1 MKEKNLSSNIK
12 KGYLKEDFR
21 FFHLKDEKDMEFKLH
36 YHDFNK
42 IVIFISG
49 NVSYLIEGKAY
60 KLKPWDILFV
70 SSNDI
75 HKAIIN
81 NAEPYERIIIW
92 VNSNFLEM
100 HNRNNNNLLTCFK
113 LSSKHNINLFRM
125 EKHNISLIKHTLF
138 SLEGATKDT
147 EFGNIVLKNSLFIQ
161 LMVYLNRLF
170 ISNTNHIEKNDI
182 EYDKNIEEII
192 NYIKGNLQHDL
203 SIDTLSS
210 KFFINKYYL
219 MHKFKSQT
227 GYTLHKY
234 IQQKRLAFSKSLIIK
249 GHKITEVCIKCGF
262 GDYSSFIRAFKKAYG
277 LTPKEYYKA
286 FKKFQPENRL

>member
-1 MKEKNLSSNIK
+1 MDIKNSSSNIK
-12 KGYLKEDFR
+12 RGYLKEDFR
-21 FFHLKDEKDMEFKLH
+21 FFHLKDKKDMEFELH

-42 IVIFISG
+42 IIVFISG

-70 SSNDI
+70 SSNDL
-75 HKAIIN
+75 HKVIIN
-81 NAEPYERIIIW
+81 NDEPYERIIIW
-92 VNSNFLEM
+92 VNSKFLEM
-100 HNRNNNNLLTCFK
+100 HNKNNNNLLTCFQ
-113 LSSKHNINLFRM
+113 LSSKLKINLFRM
-125 EKHNISLIKHTLF
+125 EEHNISLIKHTLF
-138 SLEGATKDT
+138 SLESATKDK

-170 ISNTNHIEKNDI
+170 MNNTNHIEKNDI
-182 EYDKNIEEII
+182 EYDKQIEEII
-192 NYIKGNLQHDL
+192 NYIKENLQENL

-227 GYTLHKY
+227 GYTVHKY
-234 IQQKRLAFSKSLIIK
+234 IQQKRLTFSKSLIIK
-249 GHKITEVCIKCGF
+249 GHKITEVYIKCGF

-277 LTPKEYYKA
+277 ISPKDYYKN
-286 FKKFQPENRL
+286 FKNY

>member
-1 MKEKNLSSNIK
+1 MDIKNSSSNIK
-12 KGYLKEDFR
+12 RGYLKEDFR
-21 FFHLKDEKDMEFKLH
+21 FFHLKDKKDMEFRLH

-42 IVIFISG
+42 IIVFISG

-70 SSNDI
+70 SSNDL
-75 HKAIIN
+75 HKVIIN
-81 NAEPYERIIIW
+81 NDEPYERIIIW
-92 VNSNFLEM
+92 VNSKFLEM
-100 HNRNNNNLLTCFK
+100 HNKNNSNLLTCFQ
-113 LSSKHNINLFRM
+113 LSSKLKINLFRM
-125 EKHNISLIKHTLF
+125 EEHNISLIKHTLF
-138 SLEGATKDT
+138 SLESATKDK

-170 ISNTNHIEKNDI
+170 MNNTNHIEKNDI
-182 EYDKNIEEII
+182 EYDKQIEEII
-192 NYIKGNLQHDL
+192 NYIKENLQKNL

-249 GHKITEVCIKCGF
+249 GHKITELYIKCGF

-277 LTPKEYYKA
+277 ISPKDYYKN
-286 FKKFQPENRL
+286 FKNY

>member
-1 MKEKNLSSNIK
+1 MDIKNSSSNIK
-12 KGYLKEDFR
+12 RGYLKEDFR
-21 FFHLKDEKDMEFKLH
+21 FFHLKDKKDMEFKLH

-42 IVIFISG
+42 IIVFISG

-70 SSNDI
+70 SSNDL
-75 HKAIIN
+75 HKVIIN
-81 NAEPYERIIIW
+81 NDEPYERIIIW
-92 VNSNFLEM
+92 VNSKFLEM
-100 HNRNNNNLLTCFK
+100 HNKNNSNLLTCFQ
-113 LSSKHNINLFRM
+113 LSSKLKINLFRM
-125 EKHNISLIKHTLF
+125 KEHNISLIKHTLF
-138 SLEGATKDT
+138 SLESATKDK

-170 ISNTNHIEKNDI
+170 MNNTNHIEKNDI
-182 EYDKNIEEII
+182 EYDKQIEEII
-192 NYIKGNLQHDL
+192 NYIKENLQKNL

-249 GHKITEVCIKCGF
+249 GHKITEVYIKCGF

-277 LTPKEYYKA
+277 ISPKDYYKN
-286 FKKFQPENRL
+286 FKNY

>member
-1 MKEKNLSSNIK
+1 MDIKNSSSNIK
-12 KGYLKEDFR
+12 RGYLKEDFR
-21 FFHLKDEKDMEFKLH
+21 FFHLKDKKDMEFELH

-42 IVIFISG
+42 IIVFISG

-70 SSNDI
+70 SSNDL
-75 HKAIIN
+75 HKVIIN
-81 NAEPYERIIIW
+81 NDEPYERIIIW
-92 VNSNFLEM
+92 VNSKFLEM
-100 HNRNNNNLLTCFK
+100 HNKNNNNLLTCFQ
-113 LSSKHNINLFRM
+113 LSSKLKINLFRM
-125 EKHNISLIKHTLF
+125 EEHNISLIKHTLF
-138 SLEGATKDT
+138 SLESATKDK

-170 ISNTNHIEKNDI
+170 MKNI
-182 EYDKNIEEII
+182 EYDKQIEEII
-192 NYIKGNLQHDL
+192 NYIKENLQENL

-227 GYTLHKY
+227 GYTVHKY
-234 IQQKRLAFSKSLIIK
+234 IQQKRLTFSKSLIIK
-249 GHKITEVCIKCGF
+249 GHKITEVYIKCGF

-277 LTPKEYYKA
+277 ISPKDYYKN
-286 FKKFQPENRL
+286 FKNY

>member
-1 MKEKNLSSNIK
+1 MDIKNSSSNIK
-12 KGYLKEDFR
+12 RGYLKEDFR
-21 FFHLKDEKDMEFKLH
+21 FFHLKDKKDMEFRLH

-42 IVIFISG
+42 IIVFISG

-70 SSNDI
+70 SSNDL
-75 HKAIIN
+75 HKVIIN
-81 NAEPYERIIIW
+81 NDEPYERIIIW
-92 VNSNFLEM
+92 VNSKFLEM
-100 HNRNNNNLLTCFK
+100 HNKNNSNLLTCFQ
-113 LSSKHNINLFRM
+113 LSSKLKINLFRM
-125 EKHNISLIKHTLF
+125 EEHNISLIKHTLF
-138 SLEGATKDT
+138 SLESATKDK

-170 ISNTNHIEKNDI
+170 MNNTNHIEKNDI
-182 EYDKNIEEII
+182 EYDKQIEEII
-192 NYIKGNLQHDL
+192 NYIKENLQEDL
-203 SIDTLSS
+203 CIDTLSS

-249 GHKITEVCIKCGF
+249 GHKITELYIKCGF

-277 LTPKEYYKA
+277 ISPKDYYKN
-286 FKKFQPENRL
+286 FKNY

>member
-1 MKEKNLSSNIK
+1 MDIKNSSSNIK
-12 KGYLKEDFR
+12 RGYLKEDFR
-21 FFHLKDEKDMEFKLH
+21 FFHLKDKKDMEFKLH

-42 IVIFISG
+42 IIVFISG

-70 SSNDI
+70 SSNDL
-75 HKAIIN
+75 HKVIIN
-81 NAEPYERIIIW
+81 NDEPYERIIIW
-92 VNSNFLEM
+92 VNSKFLEM
-100 HNRNNNNLLTCFK
+100 HNKNNSNLLTCFQ
-113 LSSKHNINLFRM
+113 LSSKLKINLFRM
-125 EKHNISLIKHTLF
+125 EEHNISLIKHTLF
-138 SLEGATKDT
+138 SLESATKDK

-170 ISNTNHIEKNDI
+170 MNNTNHIEKNDI
-182 EYDKNIEEII
+182 EYDKQIEEII
-192 NYIKGNLQHDL
+192 NYIKENLQEDL

-227 GYTLHKY
+227 GYTLHRY

-249 GHKITEVCIKCGF
+249 GHKITELYIKCGF

-277 LTPKEYYKA
+277 ISPKDYYKN
-286 FKKFQPENRL
+286 FKNY

>member
-1 MKEKNLSSNIK
+1 MDIKNSSSNIK
-12 KGYLKEDFR
+12 RGYLKEDFR
-21 FFHLKDEKDMEFKLH
+21 FFHLKDKKDMEFELH

-42 IVIFISG
+42 IIVFISG

-70 SSNDI
+70 SSNDL
-75 HKAIIN
+75 HKVIIN
-81 NAEPYERIIIW
+81 NDEPYERIIIW
-92 VNSNFLEM
+92 VNSKFLEM
-100 HNRNNNNLLTCFK
+100 HNKNNNNLLTCFQ
-113 LSSKHNINLFRM
+113 LSSKLKINLFRM
-125 EKHNISLIKHTLF
+125 EEHNISLIKHTLF
-138 SLEGATKDT
+138 SLESATKDR

-170 ISNTNHIEKNDI
+170 MNNTNHIEKNDI
-182 EYDKNIEEII
+182 EYDKQIEEII
-192 NYIKGNLQHDL
+192 NYIKENLQEDL

-249 GHKITEVCIKCGF
+249 GHKITEVYIKCGF
-262 GDYSSFIRAFKKAYG
+262 GDYSTFIRAFKKAYG
-277 LTPKEYYKA
+277 ISPKDYYKN
-286 FKKFQPENRL
+286 FKNY

>member
-1 MKEKNLSSNIK
+1 MDIKNSSSNIK
-12 KGYLKEDFR
+12 RGYLKEDFR
-21 FFHLKDEKDMEFKLH
+21 FFHLKDKKDMEFKLH

-42 IVIFISG
+42 IIVFISG

-70 SSNDI
+70 SSNDL
-75 HKAIIN
+75 HKVIIN
-81 NAEPYERIIIW
+81 NDEPYERIIIW
-92 VNSNFLEM
+92 VNSKFLEM
-100 HNRNNNNLLTCFK
+100 HNKNNSNLLTCFQ
-113 LSSKHNINLFRM
+113 LSSKLKINLFRM
-125 EKHNISLIKHTLF
+125 EEHNISLIKHTLF
-138 SLEGATKDT
+138 SLESATKDK

-170 ISNTNHIEKNDI
+170 MNNTNHIEKNDI
-182 EYDKNIEEII
+182 EYDKQIEEII
-192 NYIKGNLQHDL
+192 NYIKENLQEDL
-203 SIDTLSS
+203 CIDTLSS

-249 GHKITEVCIKCGF
+249 GHKITEVYIKCGF
-262 GDYSSFIRAFKKAYG
+262 GDYSTFIRAFKKAYG
-277 LTPKEYYKA
+277 ISPKDYYKN
-286 FKKFQPENRL
+286 FKNY

>member
-1 MKEKNLSSNIK
+1 MDIKNSSSNIK
-12 KGYLKEDFR
+12 RGYLKEDFR
-21 FFHLKDEKDMEFKLH
+21 FFHLKDKKDMEFELH

-42 IVIFISG
+42 IIVFISG

-70 SSNDI
+70 SSNDL
-75 HKAIIN
+75 HKVIIN
-81 NAEPYERIIIW
+81 NDEPYERIIIW
-92 VNSNFLEM
+92 VNSRFLEM
-100 HNRNNNNLLTCFK
+100 HNKNNSNLLTCFQ
-113 LSSKHNINLFRM
+113 LSSELKINLFRM
-125 EKHNISLIKHTLF
+125 EEHNISLIKHTLF
-138 SLEGATKDT
+138 SLESATKDK

-161 LMVYLNRLF
+161 LIVYLNRLF
-170 ISNTNHIEKNDI
+170 MYNTNHIEKNDI
-182 EYDKNIEEII
+182 EYDKQIEEII
-192 NYIKGNLQHDL
+192 NYIKENLQEDL
-203 SIDTLSS
+203 CIHALSS

-249 GHKITEVCIKCGF
+249 GHKITELYIKCGF

-277 LTPKEYYKA
+277 ISPKDYYKN
-286 FKKFQPENRL
+286 FKNY

>member
-1 MKEKNLSSNIK
+1 MDIKNSSSNIK
-12 KGYLKEDFR
+12 RGYLKEDFR
-21 FFHLKDEKDMEFKLH
+21 FFHLKDKKDMEFELH

-42 IVIFISG
+42 IIVFISG

-70 SSNDI
+70 SSNDL
-75 HKAIIN
+75 HKVIIN
-81 NAEPYERIIIW
+81 NDEPYERIIIW
-92 VNSNFLEM
+92 VNSKFLEM
-100 HNRNNNNLLTCFK
+100 HNKNNSNLLTCFQ
-113 LSSKHNINLFRM
+113 LSSKLKINLFRM
-125 EKHNISLIKHTLF
+125 EEHNISLIKHTLF
-138 SLEGATKDT
+138 SLESATKDK

-170 ISNTNHIEKNDI
+170 MNNTNHIEKNDI
-182 EYDKNIEEII
+182 EYDKQIEEII
-192 NYIKGNLQHDL
+192 NYIKENLQEDL
-203 SIDTLSS
+203 SIYTLSS

-249 GHKITEVCIKCGF
+249 GHKITELYIKCGF
-262 GDYSSFIRAFKKAYG
+262 RDYSSFIRAFKKAYG
-277 LTPKEYYKA
+277 ISPKDYYKN
-286 FKKFQPENRL
+286 FKNY

>member
-1 MKEKNLSSNIK
+1 MDIKNSSSNIK
-12 KGYLKEDFR
+12 RGYLKENFR
-21 FFHLKDEKDMEFKLH
+21 FFHLKDKKDMEFKLH

-42 IVIFISG
+42 IIVFISG

-70 SSNDI
+70 SSNDL
-75 HKAIIN
+75 HKVIIN
-81 NAEPYERIIIW
+81 NDEPYERIIIW
-92 VNSNFLEM
+92 VNSKFLEM
-100 HNRNNNNLLTCFK
+100 HNKNNSNLLTCFQ
-113 LSSKHNINLFRM
+113 LSSKLKINLFRM
-125 EKHNISLIKHTLF
+125 EEHNISLIKHTLF
-138 SLEGATKDT
+138 SLESATKDK

-170 ISNTNHIEKNDI
+170 MNNRNHIEKNDI
-182 EYDKNIEEII
+182 EYDKQIEEII
-192 NYIKGNLQHDL
+192 NYIKENLQEDL
-203 SIDTLSS
+203 CIDTLSS

-249 GHKITEVCIKCGF
+249 GHKITELYIKCGF

-277 LTPKEYYKA
+277 ISPKDYYKN
-286 FKKFQPENRL
+286 FKNY

>member
-1 MKEKNLSSNIK
+1 MDIKNSSSNIK
-12 KGYLKEDFR
+12 RGYLKEDFR
-21 FFHLKDEKDMEFKLH
+21 FFHLKDKKDMEFELH

-42 IVIFISG
+42 IIVFISG

-70 SSNDI
+70 SSNDL
-75 HKAIIN
+75 HKVIIN
-81 NAEPYERIIIW
+81 NDEPYERIIIW
-92 VNSNFLEM
+92 VNSKFLEM
-100 HNRNNNNLLTCFK
+100 HNKNSNNLLTCFQ
-113 LSSKHNINLFRM
+113 LSSKLKINLFRM
-125 EKHNISLIKHTLF
+125 EEHNISLIKHTLF
-138 SLEGATKDT
+138 SLESATKDK

-170 ISNTNHIEKNDI
+170 MKNTNHIEKNDI
-182 EYDKNIEEII
+182 EYDKQIEEII
-192 NYIKGNLQHDL
+192 NYIKENLQENL

-227 GYTLHKY
+227 GYTVHKY
-234 IQQKRLAFSKSLIIK
+234 IQQKRLTFSKSLIIK
-249 GHKITEVCIKCGF
+249 GHKITEVYIKCGF

-277 LTPKEYYKA
+277 ISPKDYYKN
-286 FKKFQPENRL
+286 FKNY

>member
-1 MKEKNLSSNIK
+1 MDIENSSSNIK
-12 KGYLKEDFR
+12 RGYLKEDFR
-21 FFHLKDEKDMEFKLH
+21 FFHLKDKKDMEFELH

-42 IVIFISG
+42 IIVFISG

-70 SSNDI
+70 SSNDL
-75 HKAIIN
+75 HKVIIN
-81 NAEPYERIIIW
+81 NDEPYERIIIW
-92 VNSNFLEM
+92 VNSKFLEM
-100 HNRNNNNLLTCFK
+100 HNKNNSNLLTCFQ
-113 LSSKHNINLFRM
+113 LSSKLKINLFRM
-125 EKHNISLIKHTLF
+125 EEHNISLIKHTLF
-138 SLEGATKDT
+138 SLESATKDK

-161 LMVYLNRLF
+161 LIVYLNRLF
-170 ISNTNHIEKNDI
+170 MYNTNHIEKNDI
-182 EYDKNIEEII
+182 KYDKQIEEII
-192 NYIKGNLQHDL
+192 NYIKENLQEDL
-203 SIDTLSS
+203 CIDALSS

-249 GHKITEVCIKCGF
+249 GHKITELYIKCGF

-277 LTPKEYYKA
+277 ISPKDYYKN
-286 FKKFQPENRL
+286 FKNY

>member
-1 MKEKNLSSNIK
+1 MDIKNSSSNIK
-12 KGYLKEDFR
+12 RGYLKEDFR
-21 FFHLKDEKDMEFKLH
+21 FFHLKDKKDMEFELH

-42 IVIFISG
+42 IIVFISG

-70 SSNDI
+70 SSNDL
-75 HKAIIN
+75 HKVIIN
-81 NAEPYERIIIW
+81 NDEPYERIIIW
-92 VNSNFLEM
+92 VNSKFLEM
-100 HNRNNNNLLTCFK
+100 HNKNNSNLLTCFQ
-113 LSSKHNINLFRM
+113 LSSKLKINLFRM
-125 EKHNISLIKHTLF
+125 EEHNISLIKHTLF
-138 SLEGATKDT
+138 SLESATKDK

-170 ISNTNHIEKNDI
+170 MNNTNHIEKNDI
-182 EYDKNIEEII
+182 EYDKQIEEII
-192 NYIKGNLQHDL
+192 NYIKENLQKNL

-249 GHKITEVCIKCGF
+249 GHKITEVYIKCGF

-277 LTPKEYYKA
+277 ISPKDYYKN
-286 FKKFQPENRL
+286 FKNY

>member
-1 MKEKNLSSNIK
+1 MNKLNSSSNIK
-12 KGYLKEDFR
+12 RGFLKEDFK
-21 FFHLKDEKDMEFKLH
+21 FFHLRDKKDMEFELH

-42 IVIFISG
+42 IIVFISG

-70 SSNDI
+70 SSNDL
-75 HKAIIN
+75 HKVIIN
-81 NAEPYERIIIW
+81 NNEPYERIIIW

-100 HNRNNNNLLTCFK
+100 HNKNDSNLLTCFQ
-113 LSSKHNINLFRM
+113 LSSKHKINLFRM
-125 EKHNISLIKHTLF
+125 EEHNVSLIKHTLF
-138 SLEGATKDT
+138 SLESAIKDT
-147 EFGNIVLKNSLFIQ
+147 DFGNILLRNSLFIQ

-170 ISNTNHIEKNDI
+170 MNNTNHIEKNDI
-182 EYDKNIEEII
+182 EYDNQMEEII
-192 NYIKGNLQHDL
+192 NYIKENLKDDL
-203 SIDTLSS
+203 SIYTLSS

-219 MHKFKSQT
+219 MHKFKAQT

-249 GHKITEVCIKCGF
+249 GYKITDVCTNCGF

-277 LTPKEYYKA
+277 ISPKDFYKH
-286 FKKFQPENRL
+286 FKNY

>member
-1 MKEKNLSSNIK
+1 MDIKNSSSNIK
-12 KGYLKEDFR
+12 RGYLKEDFR
-21 FFHLKDEKDMEFKLH
+21 FFHLKDKKDMEFELH

-42 IVIFISG
+42 IIVFISG

-70 SSNDI
+70 SSNDL
-75 HKAIIN
+75 HKVIIN
-81 NAEPYERIIIW
+81 NDEPYERIIIW
-92 VNSNFLEM
+92 VNSKFLEM
-100 HNRNNNNLLTCFK
+100 HNKNNNNLLTCFQ
-113 LSSKHNINLFRM
+113 LSSKLKINLFRM
-125 EKHNISLIKHTLF
+125 EEHNISLIKHTLF
-138 SLEGATKDT
+138 SLESATKDK

-170 ISNTNHIEKNDI
+170 MKNTNHIEKNDI
-182 EYDKNIEEII
+182 EYDKQIEEII
-192 NYIKGNLQHDL
+192 NYIKENLQENL

-227 GYTLHKY
+227 GYTVHKY
-234 IQQKRLAFSKSLIIK
+234 IQQKRLTFSKSLIIK
-249 GHKITEVCIKCGF
+249 GHKITEVYIKCGF

-277 LTPKEYYKA
+277 ISPKDYYKN
-286 FKKFQPENRL
+286 FKNY

>member
-1 MKEKNLSSNIK
+1 MDIENSSSNIER
-12 KGYLKEDFR
+12 GYLKEDFR
-21 FFHLKDEKDMEFKLH
+21 FFHLKDKKDMEFELH

-42 IVIFISG
+42 IIVFISG

-70 SSNDI
+70 SSNDL
-75 HKAIIN
+75 HKVIIN
-81 NAEPYERIIIW
+81 NDEPYERIIIW
-92 VNSNFLEM
+92 VNSKFLEM
-100 HNRNNNNLLTCFK
+100 HNKNNSNLLTCFQ
-113 LSSKHNINLFRM
+113 LSSKLKINLFRM
-125 EKHNISLIKHTLF
+125 EEHNISLIKHTLF
-138 SLEGATKDT
+138 SLESATKDK

-161 LMVYLNRLF
+161 LIVYLNRLF
-170 ISNTNHIEKNDI
+170 MYNTNHIEKNDI
-182 EYDKNIEEII
+182 EYDKQIEEII
-192 NYIKGNLQHDL
+192 NYIKENLQEDL
-203 SIDTLSS
+203 CIDALSS

-249 GHKITEVCIKCGF
+249 GHKITELYIKCGF

-277 LTPKEYYKA
+277 ISPKDYYKN
-286 FKKFQPENRL
+286 FKNY

>member
-1 MKEKNLSSNIK
+1 MDIKNSSSNIK

-21 FFHLKDEKDMEFKLH
+21 FFHLKDKKDMEFRLH

-42 IVIFISG
+42 IIVFISG

-70 SSNDI
+70 SSNDL
-75 HKAIIN
+75 HKVIIN
-81 NAEPYERIIIW
+81 NDEPYERIIIW
-92 VNSNFLEM
+92 VNSKFLEM
-100 HNRNNNNLLTCFK
+100 HNKNNSNLLTCFQ
-113 LSSKHNINLFRM
+113 LSSKLKINLFRM
-125 EKHNISLIKHTLF
+125 EEHNISLIKHTLF
-138 SLEGATKDT
+138 SLESATKDK

-170 ISNTNHIEKNDI
+170 MNNTNHIEKNDI
-182 EYDKNIEEII
+182 EYDKQIEEII
-192 NYIKGNLQHDL
+192 NYIKENLQEDL
-203 SIDTLSS
+203 CIDTLSS

-249 GHKITEVCIKCGF
+249 GHKITELYIKCGF

-277 LTPKEYYKA
+277 ISPKDYYKN
-286 FKKFQPENRL
+286 FKNY

>member
-1 MKEKNLSSNIK
+1 MDIKNSSSNIK
-12 KGYLKEDFR
+12 RGYLKEDFR
-21 FFHLKDEKDMEFKLH
+21 FFHLKDKKDMEFKLH

-42 IVIFISG
+42 IIVFISG

-70 SSNDI
+70 SSNDL
-75 HKAIIN
+75 HKVIIN
-81 NAEPYERIIIW
+81 NDEPYERIIIW
-92 VNSNFLEM
+92 VNSKFLEM
-100 HNRNNNNLLTCFK
+100 HNKNNSNLLTCFQ
-113 LSSKHNINLFRM
+113 LSSKLKINLFRM
-125 EKHNISLIKHTLF
+125 K
-138 SLEGATKDT
+138 

-170 ISNTNHIEKNDI
+170 MNNTNHIEKNDI
-182 EYDKNIEEII
+182 EYDKQIEEII
-192 NYIKGNLQHDL
+192 NYIKENLQKNL

-249 GHKITEVCIKCGF
+249 GHKITEVYIKCGF

-277 LTPKEYYKA
+277 ISPKDYYKN
-286 FKKFQPENRL
+286 FKNY

>member
-1 MKEKNLSSNIK
+1 MDIKNSSSNIK
-12 KGYLKEDFR
+12 RGYLKEDFR
-21 FFHLKDEKDMEFKLH
+21 FFHLKDKKDMEFELH

-42 IVIFISG
+42 IIVFISG

-70 SSNDI
+70 SSNDL
-75 HKAIIN
+75 HKVIIN
-81 NAEPYERIIIW
+81 NDEPYERIMIW
-92 VNSNFLEM
+92 VNSKFLEM
-100 HNRNNNNLLTCFK
+100 HNKNNNNLLTCFQ
-113 LSSKHNINLFRM
+113 LSSKLKINLFRM
-125 EKHNISLIKHTLF
+125 EEHNISLIKHTLF
-138 SLEGATKDT
+138 SLESATKDK

-170 ISNTNHIEKNDI
+170 MKNTNHIEKNDI
-182 EYDKNIEEII
+182 EYDKQIEEII
-192 NYIKGNLQHDL
+192 NYIKENLQENL

-227 GYTLHKY
+227 GYTVHKY
-234 IQQKRLAFSKSLIIK
+234 IQQKRLTFSKSLIIK
-249 GHKITEVCIKCGF
+249 GHKITEVYIKCGF

-277 LTPKEYYKA
+277 ISPKDYYKN
-286 FKKFQPENRL
+286 FKNY

>member
-1 MKEKNLSSNIK
+1 MDIKNSSSNIK
-12 KGYLKEDFR
+12 RGYLKEDFR
-21 FFHLKDEKDMEFKLH
+21 FFHLKDKKDMEFKLH

-42 IVIFISG
+42 IIVFISG

-70 SSNDI
+70 SSNDL
-75 HKAIIN
+75 HKVIIN
-81 NAEPYERIIIW
+81 NDEPYERIIIW
-92 VNSNFLEM
+92 VNSKFLEM
-100 HNRNNNNLLTCFK
+100 HNKNNSNLLTCFQ
-113 LSSKHNINLFRM
+113 LSSKLKINLFRM
-125 EKHNISLIKHTLF
+125 EEHNISLIKHTLF
-138 SLEGATKDT
+138 SLESATKDK

-170 ISNTNHIEKNDI
+170 MKNTNHIEKNDI
-182 EYDKNIEEII
+182 EYDKQIEEII
-192 NYIKGNLQHDL
+192 NYIKENLQENL

-227 GYTLHKY
+227 GYTVHKY
-234 IQQKRLAFSKSLIIK
+234 IQQKRLTFSKSLIIK
-249 GHKITEVCIKCGF
+249 GHKITEVYIKCGF

-277 LTPKEYYKA
+277 ISPKDYYKN
-286 FKKFQPENRL
+286 FKNY

>member
-1 MKEKNLSSNIK
+1 MDIKNSSSNIK
-12 KGYLKEDFR
+12 RGYLKEDFR
-21 FFHLKDEKDMEFKLH
+21 FFHLKDKKDMEFELH

-42 IVIFISG
+42 IIVFISG

-70 SSNDI
+70 SSNDL
-75 HKAIIN
+75 HKVIIN
-81 NAEPYERIIIW
+81 NDEPYERIIIW
-92 VNSNFLEM
+92 VNSKFLEM
-100 HNRNNNNLLTCFK
+100 HNKNNSNLLTCFQ
-113 LSSKHNINLFRM
+113 LSSKLKINLFRM
-125 EKHNISLIKHTLF
+125 EEHNISLIKHTLF
-138 SLEGATKDT
+138 SLESATKDK

-170 ISNTNHIEKNDI
+170 MNNTNHIEKNDI
-182 EYDKNIEEII
+182 EYDKQIEEII
-192 NYIKGNLQHDL
+192 NYIKENLQEDL
-203 SIDTLSS
+203 SIYTLSS

-249 GHKITEVCIKCGF
+249 GHKITEVYIKCGF

-277 LTPKEYYKA
+277 ISPKDYYKN
-286 FKKFQPENRL
+286 FKNY

>member
-1 MKEKNLSSNIK
+1 MKR
-12 KGYLKEDFR
+12 GYLKEDFR
-21 FFHLKDEKDMEFKLH
+21 FFHLKDKKDMEFKLH

-42 IVIFISG
+42 IIVFISG

-70 SSNDI
+70 SSNDL
-75 HKAIIN
+75 HKVIIN
-81 NAEPYERIIIW
+81 NDEPYERIIIW
-92 VNSNFLEM
+92 VNSKFLEM
-100 HNRNNNNLLTCFK
+100 HNKNNSNLLTCFQ
-113 LSSKHNINLFRM
+113 LSSKLKINLFRM
-125 EKHNISLIKHTLF
+125 KEHNISLIKHTLF
-138 SLEGATKDT
+138 SLESATKDK

-170 ISNTNHIEKNDI
+170 MNNTNHIEKNDI
-182 EYDKNIEEII
+182 EYDKQIEEII
-192 NYIKGNLQHDL
+192 NYIKENLQKNL

-249 GHKITEVCIKCGF
+249 GHKITEVYIKCGF

-277 LTPKEYYKA
+277 ISPKDYYKN
-286 FKKFQPENRL
+286 FKNY

>member
-1 MKEKNLSSNIK
+1 MDIKNSSSNIK
-12 KGYLKEDFR
+12 RGYLKEDFR
-21 FFHLKDEKDMEFKLH
+21 FFHLKDKKDMEFELH

-42 IVIFISG
+42 IIVFISG

-70 SSNDI
+70 SSNDL
-75 HKAIIN
+75 HKVIIN
-81 NAEPYERIIIW
+81 NDEPYERIIIW
-92 VNSNFLEM
+92 VNSKFLEM
-100 HNRNNNNLLTCFK
+100 HNKNNNNLLTCFQ
-113 LSSKHNINLFRM
+113 LSSKLKINLFRM
-125 EKHNISLIKHTLF
+125 EEHNISLIKHTLF
-138 SLEGATKDT
+138 SLESATKDK

-170 ISNTNHIEKNDI
+170 MNNTNHIEKNDI
-182 EYDKNIEEII
+182 EYDKQIEEII
-192 NYIKGNLQHDL
+192 NYIKENLQEDL

-234 IQQKRLAFSKSLIIK
+234 IQQKRLAFSKSLILK
-249 GHKITEVCIKCGF
+249 EHKITEIYIKCGF

-277 LTPKEYYKA
+277 ISPKDYYKN
-286 FKKFQPENRL
+286 FKNY

>member
-1 MKEKNLSSNIK
+1 MNIKNSSSNIK
-12 KGYLKEDFR
+12 RGYLKEDFR
-21 FFHLKDEKDMEFKLH
+21 FFHLKDKKDMEFELH

-42 IVIFISG
+42 IIVFMSG

-70 SSNDI
+70 SSNDL
-75 HKAIIN
+75 HKVIIN
-81 NAEPYERIIIW
+81 NDEPYERIIIW
-92 VNSNFLEM
+92 VNSKFLEM
-100 HNRNNNNLLTCFK
+100 HNKNNSNLLTCFQ
-113 LSSKHNINLFRM
+113 LSSKHKINLFRM
-125 EKHNISLIKHTLF
+125 EEHNISLIKHTLF
-138 SLEGATKDT
+138 SLESATKDR

-170 ISNTNHIEKNDI
+170 MNSNNHIGKKDI
-182 EYDKNIEEII
+182 EYDKQIEEII
-192 NYIKGNLQHDL
+192 NYIKENLQEDL

-249 GHKITEVCIKCGF
+249 GHRITEIYLKCGF

-277 LTPKEYYKA
+277 VSPRDYYKN
-286 FKKFQPENRL
+286 FKNY

>member
-1 MKEKNLSSNIK
+1 MDIKNSSSNIK
-12 KGYLKEDFR
+12 RGYLKEDFR
-21 FFHLKDEKDMEFKLH
+21 FFHLKDKKDMEFELH

-42 IVIFISG
+42 IIVFISG

-70 SSNDI
+70 SSNDL
-75 HKAIIN
+75 HKVIIN
-81 NAEPYERIIIW
+81 NDEPYERIIIW
-92 VNSNFLEM
+92 VNSKFLEM
-100 HNRNNNNLLTCFK
+100 HNKNNNNLLTCFQ
-113 LSSKHNINLFRM
+113 LSSKLKINLFRM
-125 EKHNISLIKHTLF
+125 EEHNISLIKHTLF
-138 SLEGATKDT
+138 SLESATKDR

-170 ISNTNHIEKNDI
+170 MNNTNHIEKNDI
-182 EYDKNIEEII
+182 EYDKQIEEII
-192 NYIKGNLQHDL
+192 NYIKENLQEDL

-249 GHKITEVCIKCGF
+249 GHKITEVYITCGF
-262 GDYSSFIRAFKKAYG
+262 GDYSTFIRAFKKAYG
-277 LTPKEYYKA
+277 ISPKDYYKN
-286 FKKFQPENRL
+286 FKNY

>member
-1 MKEKNLSSNIK
+1 MDIKNSSSNIK
-12 KGYLKEDFR
+12 RGYLKEDFR
-21 FFHLKDEKDMEFKLH
+21 FFHLKDKKDMEFELH

-42 IVIFISG
+42 IIVFISG

-70 SSNDI
+70 SSNDL
-75 HKAIIN
+75 HKVIIN
-81 NAEPYERIIIW
+81 NDEPYERIIIW
-92 VNSNFLEM
+92 VNSKFLEM
-100 HNRNNNNLLTCFK
+100 HNKNNNNLLTCFQ
-113 LSSKHNINLFRM
+113 LSSKLKINLFRM
-125 EKHNISLIKHTLF
+125 EEHNISLIKHTLF
-138 SLEGATKDT
+138 SLESATKDK

-170 ISNTNHIEKNDI
+170 MKNTNHIEKNDI
-182 EYDKNIEEII
+182 EYDKQIEEII
-192 NYIKGNLQHDL
+192 NYIKENLQENL

-227 GYTLHKY
+227 GYTVHKY
-234 IQQKRLAFSKSLIIK
+234 IQQKRLTFSKSLIMK
-249 GHKITEVCIKCGF
+249 GHKITEVYIKCGF

-277 LTPKEYYKA
+277 ISPKDYYKN
-286 FKKFQPENRL
+286 FKNY

>member
-1 MKEKNLSSNIK
+1 MDIENSSSNIK
-12 KGYLKEDFR
+12 RGYLKEDFR
-21 FFHLKDEKDMEFKLH
+21 FFHLKDKKDMEFELH

-42 IVIFISG
+42 IIVFISG

-70 SSNDI
+70 SSNDL
-75 HKAIIN
+75 HKVIIN
-81 NAEPYERIIIW
+81 NDEPYERIIIW
-92 VNSNFLEM
+92 VNSKFLEM
-100 HNRNNNNLLTCFK
+100 HNKNNSNLLTCFQ
-113 LSSKHNINLFRM
+113 LSSKLKINLFRM
-125 EKHNISLIKHTLF
+125 EEHNISLIKHTLF
-138 SLEGATKDT
+138 SLESATKDK

-161 LMVYLNRLF
+161 LIVYLNRLF
-170 ISNTNHIEKNDI
+170 MYNTNHIEKNDI
-182 EYDKNIEEII
+182 EYDKQIEEII
-192 NYIKGNLQHDL
+192 NYIKENLQEDL
-203 SIDTLSS
+203 CIDALSS

-249 GHKITEVCIKCGF
+249 GHKITELYIKCGF

-277 LTPKEYYKA
+277 ISPKDYYKN
-286 FKKFQPENRL
+286 FKNY

>member
-1 MKEKNLSSNIK
+1 MDIKNSSSNIK
-12 KGYLKEDFR
+12 RGYLKEDFR
-21 FFHLKDEKDMEFKLH
+21 FFHLKDKKDMEFKLH

-42 IVIFISG
+42 IIVFISG

-70 SSNDI
+70 SSNDL
-75 HKAIIN
+75 HKVIIN
-81 NAEPYERIIIW
+81 NDEPYERIIIW
-92 VNSNFLEM
+92 VNSKFLEM
-100 HNRNNNNLLTCFK
+100 HNKNNSNLLTCFQ
-113 LSSKHNINLFRM
+113 LSSKLKINLFRM
-125 EKHNISLIKHTLF
+125 EEHNISLIKHTLF
-138 SLEGATKDT
+138 SLESATKDK

-170 ISNTNHIEKNDI
+170 MNNTNHIKKNDI
-182 EYDKNIEEII
+182 EYDKQIEEII
-192 NYIKGNLQHDL
+192 NYIKENLQEDL
-203 SIDTLSS
+203 CIDTLSS

-249 GHKITEVCIKCGF
+249 GHKITEVYIKCGF
-262 GDYSSFIRAFKKAYG
+262 GDYSTFIRAFKKAYG
-277 LTPKEYYKA
+277 ISPKDYYKN
-286 FKKFQPENRL
+286 FKNY

>member
-1 MKEKNLSSNIK
+1 MDIKNSSSNIK
-12 KGYLKEDFR
+12 RGYLKEDFR
-21 FFHLKDEKDMEFKLH
+21 FFHLKDKKDMEFKLH

-42 IVIFISG
+42 IIVFISG

-70 SSNDI
+70 SSNDL
-75 HKAIIN
+75 HKVIIN
-81 NAEPYERIIIW
+81 NDEPYERIIIW
-92 VNSNFLEM
+92 VNSKFLEM
-100 HNRNNNNLLTCFK
+100 HNKNNSNLLTCFQ
-113 LSSKHNINLFRM
+113 LSSKLKINLFRM
-125 EKHNISLIKHTLF
+125 EEHNISLIKHTLF
-138 SLEGATKDT
+138 SLESATKDK

-170 ISNTNHIEKNDI
+170 MNNTNHIEKNDI
-182 EYDKNIEEII
+182 EYDKQIEEII
-192 NYIKGNLQHDL
+192 NYIKENLQEDL
-203 SIDTLSS
+203 CIDTLSS

-249 GHKITEVCIKCGF
+249 GHKITELYIKCGF

-277 LTPKEYYKA
+277 ISPKDYYKN
-286 FKKFQPENRL
+286 FKNY

>member
-1 MKEKNLSSNIK
+1 MDIKNSSSNIK
-12 KGYLKEDFR
+12 RGYLKEDFR
-21 FFHLKDEKDMEFKLH
+21 FFHLKDKKDMEFELH

-42 IVIFISG
+42 IIVFISG

-70 SSNDI
+70 SSNDL
-75 HKAIIN
+75 HKVIIN
-81 NAEPYERIIIW
+81 NDEPYERIIIW
-92 VNSNFLEM
+92 VNSKFLEM
-100 HNRNNNNLLTCFK
+100 HNKNNNNLLTCFQ
-113 LSSKHNINLFRM
+113 LSSKLKINLFRM
-125 EKHNISLIKHTLF
+125 EEHNISLIKHTLF
-138 SLEGATKDT
+138 SLESATKDK

-170 ISNTNHIEKNDI
+170 MKNTSHIEKNDI
-182 EYDKNIEEII
+182 EYDKQIEEII
-192 NYIKGNLQHDL
+192 NYIKENLQENL

-227 GYTLHKY
+227 GYTVHKY
-234 IQQKRLAFSKSLIIK
+234 IQQKRLTFSKSLIIK
-249 GHKITEVCIKCGF
+249 GHKITEVYIKCGF

-277 LTPKEYYKA
+277 ISPKDYYKN
-286 FKKFQPENRL
+286 FKNY

>member
-1 MKEKNLSSNIK
+1 MDIKNSSSNIK
-12 KGYLKEDFR
+12 RGYLKEDFR
-21 FFHLKDEKDMEFKLH
+21 FFHLKDKKDMEFELH

-42 IVIFISG
+42 IIVFISG

-70 SSNDI
+70 SSNDL
-75 HKAIIN
+75 HKVIIN
-81 NAEPYERIIIW
+81 NDEPYERIIIW
-92 VNSNFLEM
+92 VNSKFLEM
-100 HNRNNNNLLTCFK
+100 HNKNNNNLLTCFQ
-113 LSSKHNINLFRM
+113 LSSKLKINLFRM
-125 EKHNISLIKHTLF
+125 EEHNISLIKHTLF
-138 SLEGATKDT
+138 SLESATKDK

-170 ISNTNHIEKNDI
+170 MNNTNHIEKNDI
-182 EYDKNIEEII
+182 EYDKQIEEII
-192 NYIKGNLQHDL
+192 NYIKENLQEDL

-227 GYTLHKY
+227 GYTVHKY
-234 IQQKRLAFSKSLIIK
+234 IQQKRLTFSKSLIIK
-249 GHKITEVCIKCGF
+249 GHKITEVYIKCGF

-277 LTPKEYYKA
+277 ISPKDYYKN
-286 FKKFQPENRL
+286 FKNY

>member
-1 MKEKNLSSNIK
+1 MDIKNSSSNIK
-12 KGYLKEDFR
+12 RGYLKEDFR
-21 FFHLKDEKDMEFKLH
+21 FFHLKDKKDMEFELH

-42 IVIFISG
+42 IIVFISG

-70 SSNDI
+70 SSNDL
-75 HKAIIN
+75 HKVIIN
-81 NAEPYERIIIW
+81 NDEPYERIIIW
-92 VNSNFLEM
+92 VNSKFLEM
-100 HNRNNNNLLTCFK
+100 HNKNNSNLLTCFQ
-113 LSSKHNINLFRM
+113 LSSKLKINLFRM
-125 EKHNISLIKHTLF
+125 EEHNISLIKHTLF
-138 SLEGATKDT
+138 SLESATKDK

-170 ISNTNHIEKNDI
+170 MNNTNHIEKNDI
-182 EYDKNIEEII
+182 EYDKQIEEII
-192 NYIKGNLQHDL
+192 NYIKENLQKNL

-249 GHKITEVCIKCGF
+249 GHKITELYIKCGF

-277 LTPKEYYKA
+277 ISPKDYYKN
-286 FKKFQPENRL
+286 FKNY

>member
-1 MKEKNLSSNIK
+1 MDIKNSSSNIK
-12 KGYLKEDFR
+12 RGYLKEDFR
-21 FFHLKDEKDMEFKLH
+21 FFHLKDKKDMEFELH

-42 IVIFISG
+42 IIVFISG

-70 SSNDI
+70 SSNDL
-75 HKAIIN
+75 HKVIIN
-81 NAEPYERIIIW
+81 NDEPYERIIIW
-92 VNSNFLEM
+92 VNSKFLEM
-100 HNRNNNNLLTCFK
+100 HNKNNSNLLTCFQ
-113 LSSKHNINLFRM
+113 LSSKLKINLFRM
-125 EKHNISLIKHTLF
+125 EEHNISLIKHTLF
-138 SLEGATKDT
+138 SLESATKDK

-170 ISNTNHIEKNDI
+170 MNNTNHIEKNDI
-182 EYDKNIEEII
+182 EYDKQIEEII
-192 NYIKGNLQHDL
+192 NYIKENLQKNL

-249 GHKITEVCIKCGF
+249 GHKITELYIKCVF

-277 LTPKEYYKA
+277 ISPKDYYKN
-286 FKKFQPENRL
+286 FKNY

>member
-1 MKEKNLSSNIK
+1 MDIKNSSSNIK
-12 KGYLKEDFR
+12 RGYLKEDFR
-21 FFHLKDEKDMEFKLH
+21 FFHLKDKKDMEFELH

-42 IVIFISG
+42 IIVFISG

-70 SSNDI
+70 SSNDL
-75 HKAIIN
+75 HKVIIN
-81 NAEPYERIIIW
+81 NDEPYERIIIW
-92 VNSNFLEM
+92 VNSKFLEM
-100 HNRNNNNLLTCFK
+100 HNKNNSNLLTCFQ
-113 LSSKHNINLFRM
+113 LSSKLKINLFRM
-125 EKHNISLIKHTLF
+125 KEHNISLIKHTLF
-138 SLEGATKDT
+138 SLESATKDK

-170 ISNTNHIEKNDI
+170 MNNTNHIEKNDI
-182 EYDKNIEEII
+182 EYDKQIEEII
-192 NYIKGNLQHDL
+192 NYIKENLQEDL
-203 SIDTLSS
+203 CIDTLSS

-249 GHKITEVCIKCGF
+249 GHKITELYIKCGF

-277 LTPKEYYKA
+277 ISPKDYYKN
-286 FKKFQPENRL
+286 FKNY